1 MEELIKV
8 QVKNDRQLV
17 SARDLYKGLEIKTR
31 FSLWVKQNFK
41 VFEEGQDFTSVVAT
55 TEVQNNGGTQ
65 RRELQDY
72 LLTVDTAKELCMMSK
87 TEKGKEV
94 RKYFIQVEKDWN
106 SPDMIMHRALEVSN
120 SRIKL
125 LTAKNQS
132 LANQNKD
139 LQDKIDRDADDV
151 LFSHAIRYSNHSIKV
166 RELAAILTQNGFQ
179 IGQNQLYQLLRLEHY
194 ISKHGTLPMG
204 DKIKRG
210 YFRVTH
216 GVKNGHAWSTTLVT
230 PEGQKHIIN
239 KALRGKFDDSY
250 QNVIVSTLEM

>member
-1 MEELIKV
+1 MEELIKI

-17 SARDLYKGLEIKTR
+17 DARELHKGLGLKRQFTD
-31 FSLWVKQNFK
+31 WVKQNFK
-41 VFEEGQDFTSVVAT
+41 GFEENVDFMFSPQSV
-55 TEVQNNGGTQ
+55 NMPNGGVKHI
-65 RRELQDY
+65 QDY
-72 LLTVDTAKELCMMSK
+72 LITIDMAKELCMMSK
-87 TEKGKEV
+87 TPKGKEV

-106 SPDMIMHRALEVSN
+106 SPEMVMHRALEFSN
-120 SRIKL
+120 ARIKQ

-132 LANQNKD
+132 LTNQNKD

-151 LFSHAIRYSNHSIKV
+151 LFSHAIRYSNHSIKI

-216 GVKNGHAWSTTLVT
+216 GVNNGHAWSTTLVT

-250 QNVIVSTLEM
+250 QKVIVSTLGI

>member
-8 QVKNDRQLV
+8 QVRNDRQLV

-31 FSLWVKQNFK
+31 FSLWAKQNFK
-41 VFEEGQDFTSVVAT
+41 VFEEGQDFTSVVTT

-72 LLTVDTAKELCMMSK
+72 LLTIDTAKELCMMSK

-132 LANQNKD
+132 LASKNKD
-139 LQDKIDRDADDV
+139 LQDQIDRDAEDV
-151 LFSHAIRYSNHSIKV
+151 TFAKAIRYSNHSIKV

-210 YFRVTH
+210 YFRVSH

-250 QNVIVSTLEM
+250 QKVIVSTFEI

>member
-1 MEELIKV
+1 MEELIKI

-17 SARDLYKGLEIKTR
+17 NARDLYKGLEVKRR
-31 FSLWVKQNFK
+31 FSAWWEQNSK
-41 VFEEGQDFTSVVAT
+41 GFEENEDFTSVLTSTVVA
-55 TEVQNNGGTQ
+55 NGA
-65 RRELQDY
+65 RKPIQDY
-72 LLTVDTAKELCMMSK
+72 LVTIDMAKELCMMSK

-132 LANQNKD
+132 LVSKNKD
-139 LQDKIDRDADDV
+139 LQDQIDRDAEDV
-151 LFSHAIRYSNHSIKV
+151 TFAKAIRYSNHSIKV

-210 YFRVTH
+210 YFRVSH

-250 QNVIVSTLEM
+250 QKVIVSTFDM

>member
-41 VFEEGQDFTSVVAT
+41 GFEDGQDFTSVVTT

-72 LLTVDTAKELCMMSK
+72 LLTIDTAKELCMMSK

-139 LQDKIDRDADDV
+139 LQDKIDRDAEDV
-151 LFSHAIRYSNHSIKV
+151 TFAKAIRYSNHSIKI

-210 YFRVTH
+210 YFRVSH

-250 QNVIVSTLEM
+250 QKVIVSTFDM

>member
-1 MEELIKV
+1 MEELIKI

-17 SARDLYKGLEIKTR
+17 NARDLYKGLEVKRR
-31 FSLWVKQNFK
+31 FSAWWEQNSK
-41 VFEEGQDFTSVVAT
+41 GFEENEDFTSVLTSTVVA
-55 TEVQNNGGTQ
+55 NGA
-65 RRELQDY
+65 RKPIQDY
-72 LLTVDTAKELCMMSK
+72 LVTIDMAKELCMMSK

-132 LANQNKD
+132 LASKNKD
-139 LQDKIDRDADDV
+139 LQDQIDRDAEDV
-151 LFSHAIRYSNHSIKV
+151 TFAKDIRYSNHSIKV

-210 YFRVTH
+210 YFRVSH

-250 QNVIVSTLEM
+250 QKVIVSTFEI

>member
-1 MEELIKV
+1 MEELIKI

-17 SARDLYKGLEIKTR
+17 NARDLYKGLEVKRR
-31 FSLWVKQNFK
+31 FSAWWEQNSK
-41 VFEEGQDFTSVVAT
+41 GFEENEDFTSVLTSTVVA
-55 TEVQNNGGTQ
+55 NGA
-65 RRELQDY
+65 RKPIQDY
-72 LLTVDTAKELCMMSK
+72 LLTIDMAKELCMMSK

-132 LANQNKD
+132 LASKNKD
-139 LQDKIDRDADDV
+139 LQDQIDRDAEDV
-151 LFSHAIRYSNHSIKV
+151 TFAKAIRYSNHSIKV

-210 YFRVTH
+210 YFRVSH

-250 QNVIVSTLEM
+250 QKVIVSTFEI

>member
-1 MEELIKV
+1 MEELIKI

-17 SARDLYKGLEIKTR
+17 NARDLYKGLEVKRR
-31 FSLWVKQNFK
+31 FSAWWEQNSK
-41 VFEEGQDFTSVVAT
+41 GFEENEDFTSVLTSTVVA
-55 TEVQNNGGTQ
+55 NGA
-65 RRELQDY
+65 RKPIQDY
-72 LLTVDTAKELCMMSK
+72 LVTIDMAKELCMMSK

-125 LTAKNQS
+125 LTARNQS
-132 LANQNKD
+132 LETKNKD

-151 LFSHAIRYSNHSIKV
+151 VFAKAIRYSNHSIKI

-210 YFRVTH
+210 YFRVSH

-239 KALRGKFDDSY
+239 KALRGKFDKSY
-250 QNVIVSTLEM
+250 QKVIVSTFDM

>member
-1 MEELIKV
+1 MEELIKI

-17 SARDLYKGLEIKTR
+17 NARDLYKGLEVKRR
-31 FSLWVKQNFK
+31 FSAWWEQNSK
-41 VFEEGQDFTSVVAT
+41 GFEENEDFTSVLTSTVVA
-55 TEVQNNGGTQ
+55 NGA
-65 RRELQDY
+65 RKPIQDY
-72 LLTVDTAKELCMMSK
+72 LVTIDMAKELCMMSK

-132 LANQNKD
+132 LASKNKD
-139 LQDKIDRDADDV
+139 LQDQIDRDAEDV
-151 LFSHAIRYSNHSIKV
+151 TFAKAIRYSNHSIKV

-179 IGQNQLYQLLRLEHY
+179 IGQNQLYQLLRLERY

-210 YFRVTH
+210 YFRVSH
-216 GVKNGHAWSTTLVT
+216 GIKNGHAWSTTLVT

-250 QNVIVSTLEM
+250 QKVIVSTFGI

>member
-1 MEELIKV
+1 MEDLIKV
-8 QVKNDRQLV
+8 QVENDRQLV
-17 SARDLYKGLEIKTR
+17 SARELHKGLGLKKK
-31 FSLWVKQNFK
+31 FSAWWEQNSK
-41 VFEEGQDFTSVVAT
+41 DFEEGTDFVRKPESYLTKSGNHGSLRAYD
-55 TEVQNNGGTQ
+55 
-65 RRELQDY
+65 DY
-72 LLTVDTAKELCMMSK
+72 LLTIDMAKELCMMSK

-139 LQDKIDRDADDV
+139 LQDKIDRDAEDV
-151 LFSHAIRYSNHSIKV
+151 TFAKAIRYSNHSIKV

-210 YFRVTH
+210 YFRVSH

-250 QNVIVSTLEM
+250 QKVIVSTFDM

>member
-1 MEELIKV
+1 MEELIKI

-17 SARDLYKGLEIKTR
+17 NARDLHKGLEVKRR
-31 FSLWVKQNFK
+31 FSAWWEQNSK
-41 VFEEGQDFTSVVAT
+41 SFEENEDFTSVLTSTVVA
-55 TEVQNNGGTQ
+55 NGA
-65 RRELQDY
+65 RKPIQDY
-72 LLTVDTAKELCMMSK
+72 LVTIDMAKELCMMSK

-132 LANQNKD
+132 LASKNKD
-139 LQDKIDRDADDV
+139 LQDQIDRDAENV
-151 LFSHAIRYSNHSIKV
+151 TFAKAIRYSNHSIKV

-210 YFRVTH
+210 YFRVSH

-250 QNVIVSTLEM
+250 QKVIVSTFDM

>member
-1 MEELIKV
+1 MNELIKI

-17 SARDLYKGLEIKTR
+17 NARDLYKGLEVKRR
-31 FSLWVKQNFK
+31 FSAWWEQNSK
-41 VFEEGQDFTSVVAT
+41 GFEENEDFTSVLTSTVVA
-55 TEVQNNGGTQ
+55 NGA
-65 RRELQDY
+65 RKPIQDY
-72 LLTVDTAKELCMMSK
+72 LLTIDMAKELCMMSK

-132 LANQNKD
+132 LANKNKD

-151 LFSHAIRYSNHSIKV
+151 LFSHAIRYSNHSIKI

-239 KALRGKFDDSY
+239 KALRGKFDESY
-250 QNVIVSTLEM
+250 QKVIVYTFGI

>member
-1 MEELIKV
+1 MNELIET
-8 QVKNDRQLV
+8 QIKNDRQLV
-17 SARDLYKGLEIKTR
+17 SARELHRVLGLKRKFTD
-31 FSLWVKQNFK
+31 WVKQNFK
-41 VFEEGQDFTSVVAT
+41 GFEENVDFMFSPQSV
-55 TEVQNNGGTQ
+55 NMPNGGTKAID
-65 RRELQDY
+65 DY
-72 LLTVDTAKELCMMSK
+72 LVTIDMAKELCMMSK
-87 TEKGKEV
+87 TEKGKKV
-94 RKYFIQVEKDWN
+94 RKYFIQVEKAWN
-106 SPDMIMHRALEVSN
+106 SPEMVMNRALKISANQV
-120 SRIKL
+120 KL
-125 LTAKNQS
+125 LQVKNQQ
-132 LANQNKD
+132 LLEDKQH

-151 LFSHAIRYSNHSIKV
+151 LFSHAIRYSNHAIKV

-210 YFRVTH
+210 YFRVSH

-250 QNVIVSTLEM
+250 QKVIVSTFEI

>member
-1 MEELIKV
+1 MKELISI
-8 QVKNDRQLV
+8 QVKNNQQLV
-17 SARDLYKGLEIKTR
+17 SARTLHKNLGLKKKFSAWWEQNSKG
-31 FSLWVKQNFK
+31 
-41 VFEEGQDFTSVVAT
+41 FENGSDYTWEPQSYH
-55 TEVQNNGGTQ
+55 VQIGNGAS
-65 RRELQDY
+65 RMEDDY
-72 LLTVDTAKELCMMSK
+72 LITIDMAKELCMMSK

-125 LTAKNQS
+125 LTEKNQS

-151 LFSHAIRYSNHSIKV
+151 LFSHAIRYSNHSIKI

-239 KALRGKFDDSY
+239 KALRGKFDESY
-250 QNVIVSTLEM
+250 QKVIVSTFGI

>member
-1 MEELIKV
+1 MKDLINIQIKDN
-8 QVKNDRQLV
+8 QQLV
-17 SARDLYKGLEIKTR
+17 SARELYKGLGLKIR
-31 FSLWVKQNFK
+31 FSLWVSKNFES
-41 VFEEGQDFTSVVAT
+41 FEEGQDFTSVSTDTV
-55 TEVQNNGGTQ
+55 VNNGA
-65 RRELQDY
+65 RKPIQDY
-72 LLTVDTAKELCMMSK
+72 LLTIDMAKELCMMSK

-151 LFSHAIRYSNHSIKV
+151 LFSHAIRYSNHSIKI

-239 KALRGKFDDSY
+239 KALRGKFDESY
-250 QNVIVSTLEM
+250 QKVIVSTFGI

>member
-8 QVKNDRQLV
+8 QIKNDRQLV
-17 SARDLYKGLEIKTR
+17 SARDLYKSLEIKTR

-41 VFEEGQDFTSVVAT
+41 VFEEGQDFTSVVTT

-72 LLTVDTAKELCMMSK
+72 LLTIDTAKELCMMSK

-94 RKYFIQVEKDWN
+94 RKYFIQVEKNWN

-120 SRIKL
+120 NRIKL

-151 LFSHAIRYSNHSIKV
+151 LFSHAIRYSNHSIKI

>member
-1 MEELIKV
+1 MEELIKI

-17 SARDLYKGLEIKTR
+17 NARDLHKGLEVKRR
-31 FSLWVKQNFK
+31 FSAWWEQNSK
-41 VFEEGQDFTSVVAT
+41 GFEENEDFTSVLTSTVVA
-55 TEVQNNGGTQ
+55 NGA
-65 RRELQDY
+65 RKPIQDY
-72 LLTVDTAKELCMMSK
+72 LVTIDMAKELCMMSK

-132 LANQNKD
+132 LASKNKA
-139 LQDKIDRDADDV
+139 LQDQIDRDAENV
-151 LFSHAIRYSNHSIKV
+151 TFAKAIRYSNHSIKV

-210 YFRVTH
+210 YFRVSH

-250 QNVIVSTLEM
+250 QKVIVSTFDM

>member
-1 MEELIKV
+1 MQELIKV

-41 VFEEGQDFTSVVAT
+41 VFEEGQDFTSVVTT

-72 LLTVDTAKELCMMSK
+72 LLTIDMAKELCMMSK

-125 LTAKNQS
+125 LTAKNRS
-132 LANQNKD
+132 LESKNQD
-139 LQDKIDRDADDV
+139 LQDKIDRDAEDV
-151 LFSHAIRYSNHSIKV
+151 TFAKAIRYSNHSIKI

-210 YFRVTH
+210 YFRVAH

-250 QNVIVSTLEM
+250 QKVIVSTFGI